1 MKLAQSYLSEQ
12 ELKSKLDKYER
23 SSTYLINHPEYQRL
37 RQLNNR
43 YKDMIISLQ
52 KHLLNR
58 HLPPPDDPDED
69 LSFHL

>member
-23 SSTYLINHPEYQRL
+23 SSAYLINHPEYQRL

-52 KHLLNR
+52 KHLLAP
-58 HLPPPDDPDED
+58 HLPLPHPDD
-69 LSFHL
+69 LSFHDL